1 MEKAFSE
8 DEEQAFS
15 QRRCP
20 GGGGRIGAGTLGHF
34 VGQSSG
40 REKNPGERPTSSGSF
55 GGRRNYWRALDFD
68 RAAALGDGG
77 SGGKGDGSDCA
88 CGVGEILF
96 GRRSWG
102 EREVSAAD
110 DGVAR
115 SEVGA
120 ITGAFADVSGGFGRT
135 THGEQ
140 SAQSVRKNVCRL
152 GGVGEWW
159 IGRQQKKQKGNL
171 RDGNA

>member
-1 MEKAFSE
+1 VEKAFSK
-8 DEEQAFS
+8 DEEQTFS
-15 QRRCP
+15 QRRSL

-40 REKNPGERPTSSGSF
+40 REKNPRERPTSSGSF
-55 GGRRNYWRALDFD
+55 GGRGNYRRTLYFD
-68 RAAALGDGG
+68 RATALGDGG
-77 SGGKGDGSDCA
+77 SGREGDGFNCA
-88 CGVGEILF
+88 RGVGEILF
-96 GRRSWG
+96 GRGSWG

-152 GGVGEWW
+152 GGVGEWV
-159 IGRQQKKQKGNL
+159 I
-171 RDGNA
+171 